1 MNICQMDL
9 ESRMHVNAKHINKT
23 VRPTSRMRGFTMIEV
38 IIVVAII
45 GILAAVAYPSYGQYV
60 QQSRRTDG
68 RLALLQEIQTLERC
82 KSTRY
87 SYANCTL
94 TSAESPESYYAISL
108 VSSAS
113 TFTVTATAQGVQE
126 SDEECEVMTINNQG
140 IQTPSPDTTTCWP
153 S

>member
-1 MNICQMDL
+1 MN
-9 ESRMHVNAKHINKT
+9 VKAKLINKSG
-23 VRPTSRMRGFTMIEV
+23 RPSLQMRGFTLIEV

-60 QQSRRTDG
+60 KQSRRTDG

-94 TSAESPESYYAISL
+94 TSDKSPESYYTITL
-108 VSSAS
+108 ESSAS
-113 TFTVTATAQGVQE
+113 TFTVTATAKGVQQ
-126 SDEECEVMTINNQG
+126 SDTECEVMTINHQG
-140 IQTPSPDTTTCWP
+140 IQTPSPDTTSCWP